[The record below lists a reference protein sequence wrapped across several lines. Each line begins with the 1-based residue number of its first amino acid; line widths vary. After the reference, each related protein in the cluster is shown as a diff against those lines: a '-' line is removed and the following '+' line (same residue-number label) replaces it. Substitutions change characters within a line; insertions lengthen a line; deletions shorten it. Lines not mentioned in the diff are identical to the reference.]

1 VQEQLERVRQARG
14 SLAKVRAKL
23 LRPSVEAMES
33 CAGDVAKAVE
43 HLQRVEAG
51 LKSSSRRPLM
61 AERAVRTEIEGMR
74 AELKQ
79 VNDLLAGAGKFYQGW
94 ARLMSGGADDAPANY
109 TPKGRAGLA
118 VCSSKVMIHG

>member
-1 VQEQLERVRQARG
+1 MQEQLERVRQARR

-23 LRPSVEAMES
+23 LRPSVEAVES
-33 CAGDVAKAVE
+33 SAADVAKAVE
-43 HLQRVEAG
+43 HLQCVELA

-61 AERAVRTEIEGMR
+61 AERGVRTEIEGLR

-79 VNDLLAGAGKFYQGW
+79 VNELLSGAGKFYQGW

-109 TPKGRAGLA
+109 TAAGKARLA
-118 VCSSKVMIHG
+118 VCGSKVVLHG